1 MLYAC
6 HSVSLQDRSA
16 WFVDSACSNH
26 MTSQEFG
33 LINIDR
39 TVTCKVKMGSGDL
52 VQATRKGT
60 LVVEQY
66 GKRYINEVLLVSGLD
81 ENLLSVGQMMKHGY
95 YILFR
100 GNKAVILDDESLNN
114 VIAIVVMGG
123 NQCFPF
129 SLESMTPAARKA
141 SVIEDS

>member
-1 MLYAC
+1 
-6 HSVSLQDRSA
+6 
-16 WFVDSACSNH
+16 
-26 MTSQEFG
+26 
-33 LINIDR
+33 
-39 TVTCKVKMGSGDL
+39 
-52 VQATRKGT
+52 
-60 LVVEQY
+60 
-66 GKRYINEVLLVSGLD
+66 
-81 ENLLSVGQMMKHGY
+81 MMEHGY

-100 GNKAVILDDESLNN
+100 GNKAVIFDDESLNN